1 MRCMF
6 SQGEGKVQSK
16 PHGELEENIG
26 YQRLLASSRSCLKK
40 LEEQLDNEYNSV
52 GDTSHAK
59 RLD

>member
-1 MRCMF
+1 MF

-26 YQRLLASSRSCLKK
+26 YQRVLASSRNCLKT
-40 LEEQLDNEYNSV
+40 LGEQLDNGYKSV
-52 GDTSHAK
+52 GDISHAK